1 MAQQREVYRCSM
13 CTFATPNS
21 NHLQK
26 HIYTV
31 HRDDPNFHVY
41 CSFCNRSFKKLSAYR
56 KHLFRGCKAQHTIES
71 TYVQDDE
78 DSEPENFVQPTL
90 NVDESCTSQR
100 SEETHLQLDKK
111 WLEARYILGLK
122 EKYSITQTAIDH
134 VVLSTASLLSS
145 VLDSITA
152 GTGDSSSDEAL
163 LLIKKGLMLPR
174 ICSVAFNHF
183 IYKGSI
189 SGKIFSLW

>member
-1 MAQQREVYRCSM
+1 MADQLAADSQLCTYCACSKLS
-13 CTFATPNS
+13 CTVATKLHAAPPSWPEAWGPQSLIWHNKRS
-21 NHLQK
+21 LPVFHVHLRYHLQK

-56 KHLFRGCKAQHTIES
+56 KHTIES

-90 NVDESCTSQR
+90 NADESCTSQR

-134 VVLSTASLLSS
+134 VVSSTASFLAVEILLQL
-145 VLDSITA
+145 VLVILVRT
-152 GTGDSSSDEAL
+152 
-163 LLIKKGLMLPR
+163 R
-174 ICSVAFNHF
+174 HF
-183 IYKGSI
+183 
-189 SGKIFSLW
+189 FW